1 MERYRK
7 IISFIVIYAII
18 SVMLFLKSGSFLFI
32 MLIWNIILASL
43 PLIFMNKGL
52 NSGEKWKKII
62 YLLLWFVFFPNA
74 IYMITDFIH
83 LTNDQMIWSIP
94 VEPYSGVNGTR
105 YSMEIFQWSKLLVIS
120 LGAYYALF
128 IGLES
133 LSKFCDFVKIQKG
146 HLVSGIVV
154 VLVSIIASFGV
165 FIGRFLRFNSWDIA
179 RPVNL
184 MKGILD
190 SLTEFTWAFTLIY
203 ATFILISF
211 IIFRWFKTGIS
222 E

>member
-1 MERYRK
+1 MNQG
-7 IISFIVIYAII
+7 
-18 SVMLFLKSGSFLFI
+18 LCSG
-32 MLIWNIILASL
+32 
-43 PLIFMNKGL
+43 K
-52 NSGEKWKKII
+52 KWKKII

-94 VEPYSGVNGTR
+94 VELYSGLDGTR

-120 LGAYYALF
+120 LGAFYALF

-133 LSKFCDFVKIQKG
+133 LNKFYDIIKIQKG
-146 HLVSGIVV
+146 HLLSGLAV
-154 VLVSIIASFGV
+154 VLISIIASFGV

-179 RPVNL
+179 RPFNL

-190 SLTEFTWAFTLIY
+190 ALTEFTWVFTLIY
-203 ATFILISF
+203 AAFILITFIL
-211 IIFRWFKTGIS
+211 FRWFKTGIS